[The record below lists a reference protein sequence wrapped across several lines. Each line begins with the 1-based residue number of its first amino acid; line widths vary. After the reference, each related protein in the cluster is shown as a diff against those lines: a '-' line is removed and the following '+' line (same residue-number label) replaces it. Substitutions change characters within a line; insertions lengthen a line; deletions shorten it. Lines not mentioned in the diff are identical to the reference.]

1 MYFGRYDLFFE
12 EYRICQESDNYRIDQ
27 KSLRFKGPQIRIIS
41 ISDWGTY
48 VLVLVLVWDRS
59 MTNDEYKIICL
70 KSVSGTHLV
79 LKLEIKT
86 KIKMKIKF
94 KF

>member
-12 EYRICQESDNYRIDQ
+12 EYRIYQESDNYRIDQ

-48 VLVLVLVWDRS
+48 VLVLVWDRS
-59 MTNDEYKIICL
+59 MTNDEYKTIYL
-70 KSVSGTHLV
+70 KSVSSTHLV

-86 KIKMKIKF
+86 KIKMKMEF